1 MKTAVTDFW
10 NQFLL
15 TQATQFLQTQ
25 SDRKLPATCNAWAF
39 GNTPEM
45 MDELSGLVL
54 RGSKRA
60 TTSLAWI
67 YEHFPNEKRPE
78 VGDLSVVLNS
88 SGDPVCI
95 IENVSV
101 TKRTFGEIDETYA
114 RAEGE
119 GDLSLAYWQK
129 VHWEFF
135 AGECQTIG
143 RAPSFEME
151 VICEI
156 FKLVYPGESQCVS
169 S

>member
-1 MKTAVTDFW
+1 MKAAVTDFW

-15 TQATQFLQTQ
+15 TQA
-25 SDRKLPATCNAWAF
+25 DRKLPATCNAWAF

-45 MDELSGLVL
+45 MDELSELVL
-54 RGSKRA
+54 KGSKRA

-78 VGDLSVVLNS
+78 VGDLSVILNS
-88 SGDPVCI
+88 SGNPVCI
-95 IENVSV
+95 IENISV
-101 TKRTFGEIDETYA
+101 TKRTFG
-114 RAEGE
+114 
-119 GDLSLAYWQK
+119 
-129 VHWEFF
+129 
-135 AGECQTIG
+135 
-143 RAPSFEME
+143 RAPSVDME